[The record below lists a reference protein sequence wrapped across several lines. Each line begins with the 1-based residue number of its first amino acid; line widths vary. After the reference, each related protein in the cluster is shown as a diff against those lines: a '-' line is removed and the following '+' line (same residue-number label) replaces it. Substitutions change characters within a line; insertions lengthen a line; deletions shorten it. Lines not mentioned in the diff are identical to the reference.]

1 MRDKNYL
8 SKTLTKNKIFGSM
21 ILAMLGSLSP
31 SFAKENITNSI
42 WSLQNVNNYGAGPFI
57 AGNTTTWSTWGA
69 SFSQSYLNGTLIFG
83 NSGEVANTSGGGIWF
98 GRGGDVGYITASFN
112 AKNIYLTS
120 TLGAG
125 NSWRTGGGASLNFSA
140 TQKANLQSLT
150 LEFYKAGTQNSNFSV
165 TANEIE
171 ANNTRIQD
179 NSGGTTSFSANTYN
193 IQNLSIQKSGGKVVF
208 NNKTSAA
215 DSGKGSVALSSLSI
229 ENGYF
234 IAPNLKATLSIK
246 SLNVT
251 NTTFQTKDINAYA
264 LTTGNNASYTQS
276 NGTTTITGDW
286 NLPTNAGTTH
296 NSIAISNVDNFVST
310 GGIAIQT
317 WGAYSASFTVNN
329 VKNLTLN
336 SVHLDVFTG
345 GDTGVNTFNFSG
357 VSGKAS
363 INTLMATRG
372 NITTNQNVDITN
384 LIIRTTDFNPTTNFW
399 GKNADTTYN
408 ITNLEIF
415 GGWGATTKATA
426 KFNSGKSLTIGTAKI
441 SNWSTLDAAAINN
454 VKITTL
460 ESSYATIKA
469 GANLEID
476 NATFSN
482 NQTFL
487 DSSGKITIGNITFNN
502 GAELQIKSGQTLE
515 AKNLIMHNG
524 SALVAQAGN
533 PNSNL
538 SGDTT
543 ISKITFD
550 NSRIYANNLTTQEI
564 TIQNNAQIW
573 LKNNNSGLYKNEGTL
588 NISDGSNLTVHG
600 NMENIGSLNF
610 TLNPNNTE
618 LINVSGYFQFNMD
631 ASSQKKDFTITNIGA
646 NGHEEQQKISVGIP
660 KSRINIYTSTQDLIT
675 GQTYILIHAGGGF
688 QFLQNGQVYTSL
700 SENTK
705 YGELSQVFAQN
716 IYFYDNANKNKPMSV
731 DFVSSTNN
739 NTLSFYI
746 PTLAQYVD
754 ITPYIKPGVWPFGDG
769 RAVFGI
775 MNGAGGL
782 AKDYTLTLQP
792 QVSSQPATKG
802 RPVIY
807 YLQNYTYH
815 NSGNPNAVFTVNAIG
830 SKFVLGKNRETAG
843 NTGTIRIGDQLAR
856 STMKVNADDIYLGGN
871 IVLGD
876 GALISGNLILNAA
889 NKNGQLGFIGS
900 NDNNQQA
907 NIWIKN
913 HSSLTAIGSEF
924 NYQGTIYLTGNGTV
938 SDTVQLNLN
947 GITGGSTGKITMN
960 GKNYDIYIRSLV
972 VRSAKG
978 ANGGGIY
985 AKNFYI
991 NTMQVNPGNYSPND
1005 FMTNIGNS
1013 TINTLV
1019 FNGGTSGVDNA
1030 VLNFK
1035 QGGSLSVGTLEL
1047 QNYGTLNASTLS
1059 KLDVSGSLSS
1069 NNSTIIFSKGSQ
1081 EINIKNIVKFVN
1093 STLSTSHFS
1102 SYGLSIG
1109 PNASFYQSTDDAQ
1122 GYATM
1127 VLKGSYKVA
1136 SQLVPIINNSNMV
1149 FTKLTSLT
1157 ADTLGDRSIGL
1168 YGSSITLVEVKQ
1180 ATIANLV
1187 LTHNSN
1193 LDATYPVFS
1202 ATKSPNIQ
1210 LTIKNIGAVDA
1221 VFSTTHFSAYGLNTT
1236 GPAASN
1242 GTKPA
1247 MFYQS
1252 SNDTN
1257 GYASMVLHG
1266 TYQAIS
1272 KLVPLINNTKLA
1284 FSKLSELT
1292 ADTLEARSI
1301 GTYGS
1306 SITLSNVQKAT
1317 IANLVLTHNSSGD
1330 TALPIFNATNTSG
1343 MELTIK
1349 NIGAVDA
1356 TFSATHFSAV
1366 GLNTTGPAASNGT
1379 KPVMFYQSA
1388 NNESGYATMVL
1399 HGTYQAISKLTPL
1412 INNSNLTFTKLT
1424 SLTAGTL
1431 EASPAGAYGS
1441 SIKLIDVQKATIQ
1454 KIILSA
1460 PSAITNY
1467 PTFDARSSTN
1477 LNLNVR
1483 DIQSNSG
1490 YFYANNGGTTT
1501 ISGQATFNNSVASF
1515 TNLDIA
1521 QNAALNY
1528 DSPTKITIAGNFN
1541 LNGSL
1546 NLNLTGNN
1554 LNTITIQGQTNIYL
1568 NNKNL
1573 PVLSVH
1579 NIEQLKNLK
1588 VGTEYILI
1596 HSIGGINYHYNGTSG
1611 NTQMYQDQMIK
1622 EFGFYGN
1629 SNKRLDSVNDDAKL
1643 GGFFLAKIIR
1653 NNRIGFKISTA
1664 PTSTFNPFNPNQIE
1678 YYFFKKGGQDWIY
1691 ALRNINPQ
1699 QTERLTKL
1707 YDAILKTQS
1716 STAEAS
1722 AVKEWLNALD
1732 SSSNVT
1738 IDNFQV
1744 LMIDKHNPIWAWD
1757 VVKENNLQYFQ
1768 TVAKKID
1775 NAIGQLGSV
1784 NNKASSANILRLA
1797 TDTNRESRLVQLS
1810 STKAP
1815 EDFASI
1821 TESLKHTR
1829 FASKNLDLAS
1839 IYRQEMRQRHKNN
1852 LWGKAVGAAN
1862 FVNGGSGTLYGINVG
1877 YDRYVKNAIIGGYAA
1892 YAYSDYF
1899 GGLVQNRA
1907 NNFNFGAYSRIF
1919 IEHGEIDINASTTVG
1934 WNRGFINSKE
1944 PITMSLNQN
1953 YHYNSYI
1960 ENVNFTYGYIFYLQ
1974 EKSLVLKPLVGISQ
1988 YFVASS
1994 KIQGKA
2000 DNAFNQDLA
2009 ILASAVNK
2017 FALAFD
2023 AGLEMRKYMSATSY
2037 WYAHL
2042 GVSQDIFVMSGGGRT
2057 VTFVGNDTLRFFNN
2071 SRRNLRFTLLI
2082 GGEMKVYK
2090 RTFVNL
2096 GLGSKAGVFY
2106 KDIGVSGNVG
2116 VRYVF

>member
-1 MRDKNYL
+1 MQHKNYL
-8 SKTLTKNKIFGSM
+8 SKTLINLTPCSLEKGSQSLENHSLKNKNRVQGSFLSLENAKHVQHAEKIKRDAVLRGNTRGFFPFKTLTKNKIFGSM
-21 ILAMLGSLSP
+21 ILAMLGSLSS
-31 SFAKENITNSI
+31 SFADTANVNITDSVYKL
-42 WSLQNVNNYGAGPFI
+42 WGRSSPASGKFFAGSM
-57 AGNTTTWSTWGA
+57 NTWSSAGA
-69 SFSQSYLNGTLIFG
+69 SFSQSYLNATLIFG

-336 SVHLDVFTG
+336 SVHLDIFTG

-357 VSGKAS
+357 VSGKA
-363 INTLMATRG
+363 T
-372 NITTNQNVDITN
+372 ITN
-384 LIIRTTDFNPTTNFW
+384 LVATGGGIHVNKDVNITNLTIRTADFNPTTNFY
-399 GKNADTTYN
+399 GEVKGTFIPSDTTYN

-524 SALVAQAGN
+524 TLIAQAGFN
-533 PNSNL
+533 ITSNL
-538 SGDTT
+538 TGDTT
-543 ISKITFD
+543 INKITLD
-550 NSRIYANNLTTQEI
+550 RSAIYVNNLTTQEI

-631 ASSQKKDFTITNIGA
+631 AGTKKESIANTAA
-646 NGHEEQQKISVGIP
+646 NGKKEGQTIAQGIP
-660 KSRINIYTSTQDLIT
+660 ESRINIYTSTQDLIT

-716 IYFYDNANKNKPMSV
+716 IYFYNSTDHNKPLDV
-731 DFVSSTNN
+731 QFTSSTNN
-739 NTLSFYI
+739 NTLSFYVT
-746 PTLAQYVD
+746 PLAEYVD
-754 ITPYIKPGVWPFGDG
+754 IMPFIRPGTWPLFGG
-769 RAVFGI
+769 NAVFGA
-775 MNGAGGL
+775 MSAPGGL
-782 AKDYTLTLQP
+782 RNDYTLTLNP
-792 QVSSQPATKG
+792 QISTHPYSKG
-802 RPVIY
+802 KPIIY
-807 YLQNYTYH
+807 YLQNYVYN
-815 NSGNPNAVFTVNAIG
+815 NSDNPNAVFTVNAIG

-843 NTGTIRIGDQLAR
+843 NTGKISIGAALAR
-856 STMKVNADDIYLGGN
+856 STMKVNADDIYLGGD

-876 GALISGNLILNAA
+876 GKFIGGNLILNAA
-889 NKNGQLGFIGS
+889 NKENKLGFIGS

-907 NIWIKN
+907 NIYIKN
-913 HSSLTAIGSEF
+913 RSNLTAYGSVF
-924 NYQGTIYLTGNGTV
+924 NYQGTIHLIGNGNDGANGANGTV
-938 SDTVQLNLN
+938 SNEVTLNLN
-947 GITGGSTGKITMN
+947 GITGGVNGSTGNIKKITVGN
-960 GKNYDIYIRSLV
+960 QDYDIYIHGLV
-972 VRSAKG
+972 VQNANG

-1109 PNASFYQSTDDAQ
+1109 PNASFYQSADDAQ

-1149 FTKLTSLT
+1149 
-1157 ADTLGDRSIGL
+1157 
-1168 YGSSITLVEVKQ
+1168 
-1180 ATIANLV
+1180 
-1187 LTHNSN
+1187 
-1193 LDATYPVFS
+1193 
-1202 ATKSPNIQ
+1202 
-1210 LTIKNIGAVDA
+1210 
-1221 VFSTTHFSAYGLNTT
+1221 
-1236 GPAASN
+1236 
-1242 GTKPA
+1242 
-1247 MFYQS
+1247 
-1252 SNDTN
+1252 
-1257 GYASMVLHG
+1257 
-1266 TYQAIS
+1266 
-1272 KLVPLINNTKLA
+1272 
-1284 FSKLSELT
+1284 
-1292 ADTLEARSI
+1292 
-1301 GTYGS
+1301 
-1306 SITLSNVQKAT
+1306 
-1317 IANLVLTHNSSGD
+1317 
-1330 TALPIFNATNTSG
+1330 
-1343 MELTIK
+1343 
-1349 NIGAVDA
+1349 
-1356 TFSATHFSAV
+1356 
-1366 GLNTTGPAASNGT
+1366 
-1379 KPVMFYQSA
+1379 
-1388 NNESGYATMVL
+1388 
-1399 HGTYQAISKLTPL
+1399 
-1412 INNSNLTFTKLT
+1412 FTKLT

-1596 HSIGGINYHYNGTSG
+1596 NSIGGINYHYNGTSG

-1892 YAYSDYF
+1892 YAYSDYRDRF
-1899 GGLVQNRA
+1899 GGFVQNRA

-1974 EKSLVLKPLVGISQ
+1974 EKSLVLKSLVGISQ